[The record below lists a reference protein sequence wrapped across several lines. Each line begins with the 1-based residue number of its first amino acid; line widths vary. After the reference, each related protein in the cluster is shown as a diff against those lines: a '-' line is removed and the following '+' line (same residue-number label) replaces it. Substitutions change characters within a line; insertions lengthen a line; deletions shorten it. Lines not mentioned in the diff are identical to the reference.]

1 MRQPL
6 ILRVAAVLL
15 VVLAGIAPAAALD
28 DLTADPVGIEEMTYD
43 LCAFERALGS
53 KERTAAATYIA
64 TAMEEHGLSVS
75 TGRFSYSNCYFDP
88 PLALS
93 SNIIGVREGSTDG
106 IVVVSAHYDT
116 AIPETPGADD
126 NAAGVAT
133 MLEAARILN
142 DTPLNHTVYFI
153 AFGGEETGLEGSR
166 RWLADNPD
174 LHDRIVVAINL
185 DCIASGDRLLAT
197 TLPQH
202 RWTLDLLPPSACIEE
217 TPERLLDAARGDE
230 LTFRA
235 AGIPTIRLYERDSYA
250 IIHTPD
256 DRPERLNYTLAAEC
270 ARIVAGTVVGIDT
283 AGEAPQVDLRIEEGK
298 VVFRTSGDVPVEV
311 IVDGT
316 GLGVLPSGSVTLP
329 GGTHVVQAVAYGPT
343 GEKGVATAMGEG
355 VGVVPPAVSG
365 SGITI
370 PWGSRAESGTGSPV
384 LLTFAA
390 IPLSYRLDRP
400 EEVVRVDGYLDG
412 ILIRDLEDGHAA
424 IPVPGPHSFT
434 VVARG
439 VAGSVI
445 GADRSDF
452 AISSYGRVELDGG
465 LLQVDETGGVACS
478 ASACTYTRTYTPG
491 EHYFIVVGCDYRDT
505 ADVFLRTA
513 EFRVDGPG
521 GLKYER
527 RLPDLPILNDSRQSE
542 IVLWLEPEEPG
553 TYNWTVFCSAGERE
567 ATETG
572 SLVLR

>member
-64 TAMEEHGLSVS
+64 TAMEERGLSVS

-153 AFGGEETGLEGSR
+153 AFGGEETGLEGST

-174 LHDRIVVAINL
+174 LHNRIIAAINL
-185 DCIASGDRLLAT
+185 DCVASGDRLLAT
-197 TLPQH
+197 ALPQH
-202 RWTLDLLPPSACIEE
+202 RWILNLIPPCIEE

-230 LTFRA
+230 HAFRA
-235 AGIPTIRLYERDSYA
+235 AGIPALRLYERDSYA

-256 DRPERLNYTLAAEC
+256 DQPERLNYTLAAEC